1 MNLKRFIHSIS
12 LFLIPSAI
20 KRADYIR
27 KHKLFDRIGENC
39 SIMQR
44 KLPLYSNLI
53 RLGNNVHL
61 ASNVGFL
68 THDIIHVMLNNKST
82 KDGLGDILKEKI
94 GCIEIQDNVF
104 VGAGSRILYDT
115 KIGSNVIIAAGS
127 VVTHD
132 IPSNSVAAGVPA
144 KVIGTFDA
152 FVKKRLKEK
161 IYNQNG
167 PTKERVDKNLVD
179 FLWEDFDKRHSD

>member
-1 MNLKRFIHSIS
+1 MNFKRFIHSIA
-12 LFLIPSAI
+12 LFLIPSAT

-27 KHKLFDRIGENC
+27 KHKLFNRIGEHC

-68 THDIIHVMLNNKST
+68 THDIIHVMVNNKLT
-82 KDGLGDILKEKI
+82 KEKSSEVLKEKI

-104 VGAGSRILYDT
+104 VGAGTRILYDI
-115 KIGSNVIIAAGS
+115 KIGSNVVIAAGS

-144 KVIGTFDA
+144 KVIGTFEE
-152 FVKKRLKEK
+152 FLKKRLNNKFYE
-161 IYNQNG
+161 QNG
-167 PTKERVDKNLVD
+167 PSKESVNNNLAD
-179 FLWEDFDKRHSD
+179 SLWEDFDKRHSK

>member
-1 MNLKRFIHSIS
+1 MNFKRFIHSIS
-12 LFLIPSAI
+12 LFLIPSPV

-27 KHKLFDRIGENC
+27 KHKLFNKVGENC

-68 THDIIHVMLNNKST
+68 THDAIHLMVNNKLA
-82 KDGLGDILKEKI
+82 KEGNGKVIKEKV

-104 VGAGSRILYDT
+104 VGAGTRILYDT
-115 KIGSNVIIAAGS
+115 KIGSNVIIGAGS

-132 IPSNSVAAGVPA
+132 IPSNSVVAGVPA
-144 KVIGTFDA
+144 KVIGTFEA
-152 FVKKRLKEK
+152 FLKKRLNNNNYDQKGPSKES
-161 IYNQNG
+161 I
-167 PTKERVDKNLVD
+167 DKNLAV
-179 FLWEDFDKRHSD
+179 FLWEDFDRRHSK